1 MLLRNE
7 QRSGIHG
14 GKKHAWSHGHLD
26 GALDGLTSSRHRAQ
40 PRAPLGSVA
49 TKGSGRQHSSWAG
62 ARHQGQGAR
71 LQSNVDGVPIDMSS
85 RLVYICNYL
94 RRRFWRNLPP
104 EKPQIKHFQSVLSC
118 IAVGQCPEL
127 RRVVPE
133 ATTPLQPANIACPS
147 PRSLLALR
155 FFLAPRYQLQLFSSS
170 SSFSFII
177 CPRGLP
183 RLCPLFNLQ
192 SSYVVA
198 TTFTTARS
206 SSVLCGDCAF
216 FTNHHHLPQI

>member
-1 MLLRNE
+1 MHPLA
-7 QRSGIHG
+7 
-14 GKKHAWSHGHLD
+14 AWRLKVAADSTQ
-26 GALDGLTSSRHRAQ
+26 AGLGPGTRARGPGLNQ
-40 PRAPLGSVA
+40 
-49 TKGSGRQHSSWAG
+49 
-62 ARHQGQGAR
+62 
-71 LQSNVDGVPIDMSS
+71 MSTGFQLTC

-198 TTFTTARS
+198 TTFTTAHS